1 MSSRE
6 TRGGFLGFL
15 EVVASGREGLTD
27 KSGQIQNFVPTFDDS
42 ETFHLFKKTVLTG
55 IQGSFSPTSRFQ
67 ENQINNQRFTYWGWK
82 LSQGDQIVRDTV
94 FLNRNLHRA

>member
-42 ETFHLFKKTVLTG
+42 ETFHLFKKMVLTG
-55 IQGSFSPTSRFQ
+55 IQGSFSPISHFQ
-67 ENQINNQRFTYWGWK
+67 GNQINNQRFTYWRWK